1 VGMSAGG
8 GDHRRLMSEINVTPL
23 VDVMLVLLIIFM
35 VTAPLLQEKF
45 GSVDINVPKVSA
57 EIREKWEH
65 KPIELLINEKGEMS
79 VGNQE
84 HRQTVADLDAL
95 KTQLAEIYSVRDDKT
110 LLFWADTGLEYGLVM
125 RAIAAAKEAG
135 ATKLAMIVKPPQE
148 KK

>member
-1 VGMSAGG
+1 MSAGG